1 MESDFLLWLSRLR
14 TRHTVHEDERL
25 NPGLTQ
31 GVKDLSLLHLHH
43 RLQMQLRSYIVVAAM

>member
-31 GVKDLSLLHLHH
+31 GVKDLVLL
-43 RLQMQLRSYIVVAAM
+43 QAAA